1 MALVECKEWGNAVST
16 NAVAC
21 PKCGA
26 PTFAGRLTAFT
37 DSISKIGFGSIVV
50 ISVVAVVLWNK
61 IFPDN
66 PPTTEHSQPVATS
79 ANTKQHPQTQE
90 LSLSERYP
98 GPWREEFNPSI
109 TKALAA
115 KRVGGCGQYKY
126 RKSTKD
132 GEEYL
137 VYCTADGRNW
147 SAYLVWPAIE
157 EVTGPHLPDP
167 TLR

>member
-1 MALVECKEWGNAVST
+1 MALVECKECGSAVSA

-26 PTFAGRLTAFT
+26 PTATGRLTAVT
-37 DSISKIGFGSIVV
+37 DAIGKIGYVSFAV
-50 ISVVAVVLWNK
+50 IFVVATMLWNK
-61 IFPDN
+61 IFPDK
-66 PPTTEHSQPVATS
+66 TSTSERSQQVAAS
-79 ANTKQHPQTQE
+79 ANTIQHAPTQE
-90 LSLSERYP
+90 LSLNERYP
-98 GPWREEFNPSI
+98 GPWREGFNQSI
-109 TKALAA
+109 TKTLAA

-126 RKSTKD
+126 RKSARD

-137 VYCTADGRNW
+137 VYCTSDGRNW